1 MEDVIS
7 YRDGELY
14 IDEVPARDIAAAYG
28 TPTYVYSARAIRSAY
43 ERFSQAFAARDHLV
57 CYAVKANSNLG
68 VLGLLAQLGAGFDIV
83 SGGELRR
90 VLEAGASPE
99 KIVFSGVGK
108 QDAEITAALEA
119 GIACFNVESGS
130 ELARL
135 DRLAATLGKRAP
147 ISIRVNPDVDA
158 RTHPYISTGLRENKF
173 GVGVDQART
182 LYARA
187 AVMAHIDVIGI
198 DCHIGSQ
205 ITELAPFTA
214 ALDRLL
220 ALVDELAGEGITLRH
235 IDFGGGIG
243 VRYRDEAILDIQQYA
258 AAILQSMGARP
269 HALWFEPGRYIV
281 ANAGLLLTRVV
292 TLKDNED
299 KHFAVVDAAM
309 NDLLRPALYG
319 AWQEITVVTHRD
331 VAAQTYDVVGPVCET
346 GDFLGKGRR
355 LAIAEGD
362 LVAVHSAGAYGF
374 VMSSNYNSR
383 GRAAEVMVYGQD
395 LQCIRDRET
404 IEDQLRL
411 EHTWQLPP
419 A

>member
-1 MEDVIS
+1 MEDTTS

-28 TPTYVYSARAIRSAY
+28 TPTYVYSARAIKSAY
-43 ERFSQAFAARDHLV
+43 ERFGQAFASRDHLV

-90 VLEAGASPE
+90 VLEVGADPW

-108 QDAEITAALEA
+108 QDAEITTALEA
-119 GIACFNVESGS
+119 GIACFNVESAS
-130 ELARL
+130 ELTRL
-135 DRLAATLGKRAP
+135 DGLAAKLGKQAP
-147 ISIRVNPDVDA
+147 VSIRVNPDVDA
-158 RTHPYISTGLRENKF
+158 KTHPYISTGLRENKF
-173 GVGVDQART
+173 GVGVDRART
-182 LYARA
+182 LYASA
-187 AVMAHIDVIGI
+187 AAMAHIEIVGI

-220 ALVDELAGEGITLRH
+220 ALVDELEAGGIALRH

-243 VRYRDEAILDIQQYA
+243 VRYRDEAILDIEHYA
-258 AAILQSMGARP
+258 GAILQSLGDRS

-319 AWQEITVVTHRD
+319 AWQEITE
-331 VAAQTYDVVGPVCET
+331 VARREVPAQIYDVVGPVCET

-395 LQCIRDRET
+395 FQCIRDRET
-404 IEDQLRL
+404 IDDQLRL
-411 EHTWQLPP
+411 EHPWQLPP